1 MFANSGAEAIENA
14 VKIARYFTGRDAIIA
29 FEDAFHGRTL
39 LGMTLTS
46 KTMPYKRGFGPF
58 APEVYRLP
66 YPYCY
71 RCPLDLDKASC
82 GTACADLLEDAFKNY
97 VSAEEVAAVLVEPVL
112 GEGGFVVPP
121 DEYFPK
127 VKATCEKYG
136 ILFVADEVQSG
147 FGRTGKL
154 FAIEHWGVAPDL
166 LTTAK
171 SLAAGYPLS
180 GITGRAEVMDAPH
193 AGGLGGTYGGN
204 PGACR
209 AALEVLEIIREE
221 NLLERANAIGAK
233 VRAAFTELQNDH
245 DVIGDV
251 RGLGAMVSME
261 LVTDRVAKTPAA
273 ELTKALIDRA
283 AQKGLLMISA
293 GTYSNV
299 IRPLMPLTIED
310 ETLDRGIAILSDALR
325 EVASEA
331 GFARKVTA

>member
-1 MFANSGAEAIENA
+1 
-14 VKIARYFTGRDAIIA
+14 
-29 FEDAFHGRTL
+29 
-39 LGMTLTS
+39 
-46 KTMPYKRGFGPF
+46 
-58 APEVYRLP
+58 
-66 YPYCY
+66 
-71 RCPLDLDKASC
+71 
-82 GTACADLLEDAFKNY
+82 
-97 VSAEEVAAVLVEPVL
+97 
-112 GEGGFVVPP
+112 VVPP

-293 GTYSNV
+293 GTYSTV